1 MRNKAQNA
9 TLEQRSTPLINGTEI
24 TLGAFFVA
32 LWKRR
37 EGGRGGNGTEKRRNI
52 AFNCVKRITLNIKD
66 AEHLEDDRGVFSFFT
81 LKNKPPIFADRGL
94 CFILNNVVSLVLILL
109 DAHIFR
115 LKTQFCALFLSY
127 QRRIFQLIYLLY

>member
-52 AFNCVKRITLNIKD
+52 AFNCVKRIALNIKD

-81 LKNKPPIFADRGL
+81 
-94 CFILNNVVSLVLILL
+94 
-109 DAHIFR
+109 
-115 LKTQFCALFLSY
+115 
-127 QRRIFQLIYLLY
+127 